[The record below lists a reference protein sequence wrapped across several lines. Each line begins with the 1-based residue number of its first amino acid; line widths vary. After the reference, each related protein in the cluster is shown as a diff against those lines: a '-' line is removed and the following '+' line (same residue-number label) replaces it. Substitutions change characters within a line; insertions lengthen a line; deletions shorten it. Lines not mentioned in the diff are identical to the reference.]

1 MPNPLSGRRKARAN
15 LRDTCQ
21 PRGPSRRALA
31 DKGVNVRNLS
41 SAPSAHPLEA
51 TPPSLPAFLLLRVTR
66 PGRRDRSAFEGNAGA
81 GSAAAAGC
89 GSECPRRSPGAGLA
103 CGPWRLAPR
112 VRARAGE
119 PSTSEVSRALQALTR
134 SKQPHLRCLPF
145 LFSVSLLQAEPR
157 PRPKATLGRGSVA
170 ATGRVLAASR
180 RCGVSS

>member
-51 TPPSLPAFLLLRVTR
+51 TTPSLPAFLLLRVTR
-66 PGRRDRSAFEGNAGA
+66 PGRRDRSASEGNADA
-81 GSAAAAGC
+81 GSAPAA
-89 GSECPRRSPGAGLA
+89 ECARKRSPALRA
-103 CGPWRLAPR
+103 PQAREPWRLAPR
-112 VRARAGE
+112 VRARADE
-119 PSTSEVSRALQALTR
+119 PSTSETSQALQALTR

-145 LFSVSLLQAEPR
+145 LFSSRCDHGRNAGARSRFFLRLRPSL
-157 PRPKATLGRGSVA
+157 
-170 ATGRVLAASR
+170 
-180 RCGVSS
+180 